1 MVSNTNRSEY
11 DNIRTAGGL
20 SGSMKLRN
28 PDSPNSISKSRSKS
42 PGSIRKSRSKSPGV
56 GRISSRTWSPGQAT
70 LFRRKKIEGEDE
82 VTDTLKGGDDEE
94 IDYLKLS
101 LDAIDKSERSERSER
116 RGRRPQKSKSMD
128 RSAPSSTR
136 VRPQKSRSIDR
147 NAASSTG
154 TRPQKSASIDRR
166 ATSSTSRRGIP
177 RKSYSTGNTP
187 TSSTRTSRRMA
198 KSKSIDRSK
207 PELNQKEL
215 PMEIQRRLYAV
226 TDPDISIKEK
236 VERELEFMKGT
247 PEEKRI
253 YLQYRHHFDRQEF
266 FEAQALDEQEKQDN
280 IEANA
285 REEKLKEAEFLKT
298 VELKRQKER
307 QKEEEAKERERRAIE
322 QAKIHSLETLAST
335 MTEIKNKALQAA
347 TVTVARNQY
356 QKKNYEEE
364 RRKLVEDFRKKE
376 GKDMADVE
384 RKLKEAR
391 IEQEDPEEKRMK
403 LRGGRPYRNI

>member
-1 MVSNTNRSEY
+1 MVSNTNRSDY
-11 DNIRTAGGL
+11 DNIMTGRGL

-28 PDSPNSISKSRSKS
+28 PDSPNSVSKSRSKS

-82 VTDTLKGGDDEE
+82 VTDILKGGNDEE
-94 IDYLKLS
+94 VDYLKLS
-101 LDAIDKSERSERSER
+101 LDAIDKSER

-128 RSAPSSTR
+128 RSATSSIR
-136 VRPQKSRSIDR
+136 VRPQKSTSIDR
-147 NAASSTG
+147 SAASSTRS
-154 TRPQKSASIDRR
+154 RPQKSTSIDRS
-166 ATSSTSRRGIP
+166 AAPSTRSRGIP
-177 RKSYSTGNTP
+177 RKSYSTGNAST
-187 TSSTRTSRRMA
+187 TSTRSSRRVA

-207 PELNQKEL
+207 PELNQREL

-247 PEEKRI
+247 AEEKRI

-266 FEAQALDEQEKQDN
+266 FEAQAFDEQEKQDN
-280 IEANA
+280 IDANA

-307 QKEEEAKERERRAIE
+307 QKEEEARERERRALE
-322 QAKIHSLETLAST
+322 QAKMHSLETLANT
-335 MTEIKNKALQAA
+335 MSEIKNKALEAA
-347 TVTVARNQY
+347 TVTVARNQF
-356 QKKNYEEE
+356 QKKNYEDE

-376 GKDMADVE
+376 GKDMTDVE
-384 RKLKEAR
+384 RALKEAR